1 MAYKKHLKTLLS
13 IVVVTLFGVFFY
25 KEFKENW
32 ESVRTFHL
40 QVNWGYILVGILMI
54 IANYLCTTLGW
65 HMGISCLDK
74 NAKIK
79 YSQSIALV
87 NISQL
92 GKYIPGKLWSYVV
105 QIYWLASKGVPKT
118 TALYLNAMTAVLPV
132 LVSLLMGSFLL
143 MMCSDWHHLKTGLT
157 ILICLLIIVN
167 LLIFNRNIMKLF
179 VDMVSRISGRKF
191 VFRQLSTSR
200 ILSMELFYIIGA
212 FFWGLAGCF
221 IAMGMGINLNIS
233 KIISIS
239 SAMLLGDVIG
249 FLILIVPGGLGVREG
264 TMYLILRNADG
275 IQFALIFPMI
285 IRLITLIAD
294 LIMGVVSV
302 LIIGRKKYFPS
313 VKEIK

>member
-1 MAYKKHLKTLLS
+1 MAYKKYLKSLLS
-13 IVVVTLFGVFFY
+13 VAVVAVFILFFY
-25 KEFKENW
+25 REFRANW
-32 ESVRTFHL
+32 ESVRSFPL
-40 QVNWGYILVGILMI
+40 QINWGYIVLGIFMM
-54 IANYLCTTLGW
+54 IANYLCTTLSW
-65 HMGISCLDK
+65 HLGINYFDNQKKLK
-74 NAKIK
+74 FT
-79 YSQSIALV
+79 QSIALV

-92 GKYIPGKLWSYVV
+92 GKYIPGKLWSYVF

-143 MMCSDWHHLKTGLT
+143 IMCYDWHHLQTGLT

-179 VDMVSRISGRKF
+179 VDMVSRISGQKF

-294 LIMGVVSV
+294 LIMGAVSV